1 MPPAAIIK
9 VPVPH
14 SEHGKERLSGPC
26 QRGNPPLRGQEH
38 AVTCGESK
46 QEPPKAALL
55 PTAEISVPLTGKSAG
70 GGPCPSPPFLCRH
83 SSPRSPF
90 SPAKC
95 CLCSLGSRSRWW
107 AGYSFPDLVS
117 PPLLYLL
124 CLLVHLDLSWLSRET
139 RRAFQSRLWGNFL
152 ALRGTAVRA
161 MKDHQQLKR
170 SYRLSPM
177 VVSWQLSQHN
187 SVLLLEGG
195 HLPPCFLLPKHTYP
209 LLFPLIC
216 SQMRGP
222 ALSLAPAPALVS
234 PFGKDTCY

>member
-1 MPPAAIIK
+1 M
-9 VPVPH
+9 
-14 SEHGKERLSGPC
+14 GKKYYLARVKEGT
-26 QRGNPPLRGQEH
+26 PLQGQEQ

-46 QEPPKAALL
+46 QEPPEAGLL
-55 PTAEISVPLTGKSAG
+55 PTAEISVPLTGRSAR

-83 SSPRSPF
+83 SSHCSPF

-95 CLCSLGSRSRWW
+95 CLCSLGSTSRWW
-107 AGYSFPDLVS
+107 AGCCFPDLVS

-124 CLLVHLDLSWLSRET
+124 CVLVHLDLSWLSRET
-139 RRAFQSRLWGNFL
+139 RIAFQSQLMRKFPCPQGNCGKGVEGPS
-152 ALRGTAVRA
+152 ALT
-161 MKDHQQLKR
+161 R
-170 SYRLSPM
+170 SYRLSQT

-195 HLPPCFLLPKHTYP
+195 HLPPCSLLPKHTYT
-209 LLFPLIC
+209 LLSPHIC

-234 PFGKDTCY
+234 PFGKDIRY